1 MNNLYNLGGALQA
14 PSTPNIKVTGQ
25 SQPVSSATSGQ
36 NLPQEAVSS
45 NSSTSTAPTSELIEQ
60 AVSDLSAFAN
70 SYQRSLSFSI
80 NKDTGDTIIVVRDSV
95 TEEVVRQIPSEFAV
109 QLAQNLNRMRE
120 TLEISVGQGANPLD
134 YLDSAGNLVDTNA

>member
-14 PSTPNIKVTGQ
+14 PPTPNIKVTGQ
-25 SQPVSSATSGQ
+25 SQPVAATGGE
-36 NLPQEAVSS
+36 NLPQVAVSNTS
-45 NSSTSTAPTSELIEQ
+45 SSRTASTSSLIEQ
-60 AVSDLSAFAN
+60 AVSDLAAFAD
-70 SYQRSLSFSI
+70 SHQRSLSFSI

-120 TLEISVGQGANPLD
+120 TLEISVGQGGANPLD
-134 YLDSAGNLVDTNA
+134 YLDSAGNLVDTNV